1 MYIQDLRKS
10 CYVYGT
16 GELAKPQPEYLD
28 ILESDMG
35 I

>member
-1 MYIQDLRKS
+1 MHIQELRKS

-16 GELAKPQPEYLD
+16 EELAKPQPEYLD
-28 ILESDMG
+28 ILERDMG